1 MKNYFNQ
8 MMTDGYEILT
18 SDKVDWPY
26 ELTDAMKIQLLEKA
40 AKYFIELEEYEKCAI
55 LQKKI
60 VDINNPP
67 KKKRGRPK
75 KQISYDKKEIQ
86 NRY

>member
-26 ELTDAMKIQLLEKA
+26 ELTDAMKI
-40 AKYFIELEEYEKCAI
+40 
-55 LQKKI
+55 
-60 VDINNPP
+60 
-67 KKKRGRPK
+67 
-75 KQISYDKKEIQ
+75 
-86 NRY
+86 

>member
-8 MMTDGYEILT
+8 IMVEAYKLLASE
-18 SDKVDWPY
+18 KVDWPY
-26 ELTDAMKIQLLEKA
+26 ELSDSMKIQLLEKA
-40 AKYFIELEEYEKCAI
+40 TKYFIELEDYEKCAI

-60 VDINNPP
+60 ANIINPP

-75 KQISYDKKEIQ
+75 KQISYDKKE
-86 NRY
+86 N

>member
-8 MMTDGYEILT
+8 IMVEGYKLLASE
-18 SDKVDWPY
+18 KVDWPY
-26 ELTDAMKIQLLEKA
+26 ELSDSMKIQLLEKA
-40 AKYFIELEEYEKCAI
+40 TKYFIELEDYEKCAI

-60 VDINNPP
+60 ANIINPP

-75 KQISYDKKEIQ
+75 KQISYDKKE
-86 NRY
+86 N

>member
-8 MMTDGYEILT
+8 VMTDGYELFT
-18 SDKVDWPY
+18 SDKIVWPY
-26 ELTDAMKIQLLEKA
+26 ELDNDMKIQLLEMA
-40 AKYFIELEEYEKCAI
+40 TKYFTELEEYEKCSL

-60 VDINNPP
+60 TQLLNPV

-75 KQISYDKKEIQ
+75 KISYDKKE
-86 NRY
+86 N

>member
-8 MMTDGYEILT
+8 MMLAGYELLIADT
-18 SDKVDWPY
+18 VDWPY
-26 ELTDAMKIQLLEKA
+26 ELDDRQKINLLQLALE
-40 AKYFIELEEYEKCAI
+40 YFQDLEEYEKCAL

-60 VDINNPP
+60 HDIINPP

-75 KQISYDKKEIQ
+75 KNKL
-86 NRY
+86 